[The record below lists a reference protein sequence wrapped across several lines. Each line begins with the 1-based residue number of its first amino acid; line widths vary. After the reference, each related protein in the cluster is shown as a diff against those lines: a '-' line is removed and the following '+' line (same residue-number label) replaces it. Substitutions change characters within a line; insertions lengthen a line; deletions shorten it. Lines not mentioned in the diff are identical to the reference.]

1 KVQAKIED
9 IYPELKPALPALSS
23 LLDLS
28 VTDQDWLALTPPQRR
43 RRTLDAVKAVLA
55 RESKNNPVVLLFED
69 LHWIDGETQ
78 AVLDALVD
86 TIGALRLMLLVTYRP
101 EYRHGWGGKSY
112 FSQVRLLPLAAG
124 AAEILLQSLLGNHR
138 SVEGLRRELVERT
151 EGTPLFAEEIV

>member
-1 KVQAKIED
+1 
-9 IYPELKPALPALSS
+9 
-23 LLDLS
+23 
-28 VTDQDWLALTPPQRR
+28 
-43 RRTLDAVKAVLA
+43 
-55 RESKNNPVVLLFED
+55 ESKNNPVVLLFED

-138 SVEGLRRELVERT
+138 SVEELRRELVERT
-151 EGTPLFAEEIV
+151 EGTPLFAEEIVRTLAEAAALSGRPGHYLLVRSLETFEIPSTIQAVIAARIDRLP